1 MTKTIYIETS
11 IIGYLTARPSKNL
24 IVAANAELT
33 RDWWDNQR
41 NSFTIYISPLVLQEV
56 AKGDAEMVNKRLE
69 VLNNFPL
76 LDITESVQNLAQEF
90 QKQSNL
96 PPSAAYDT
104 VYIAT
109 ATVYGLDYLLTW
121 NCKHIANAQIQ
132 KKLAQVSLDFGYE
145 MPTICTP
152 YELMER

>member
-76 LDITESVQNLAQEF
+76 LDIT
-90 QKQSNL
+90 
-96 PPSAAYDT
+96 
-104 VYIAT
+104 
-109 ATVYGLDYLLTW
+109 
-121 NCKHIANAQIQ
+121 
-132 KKLAQVSLDFGYE
+132 
-145 MPTICTP
+145 
-152 YELMER
+152 

>member
-24 IVAANAELT
+24 IVAANAEIT
-33 RDWWDNQR
+33 RDWWDTQR
-41 NSFTIYISPLVLQEV
+41 NSFTIYISQLVLQEA
-56 AKGDAEMVNKRLE
+56 AKGDPEMVNKRIE

-76 LDITESVQNLAQEF
+76 LDITEPVQNLAQEF

-96 PPSAAYDT
+96 SPTAAYDT
-104 VYIAT
+104 VHIAT

-121 NCKHIANAQIQ
+121 NCKHIANPYIQ
-132 KKLAQVSLDFGYE
+132 KKLSQIADSLGYE
-145 MPTICTP
+145 LPTICTP
-152 YELMER
+152 YEMLGE

>member
-33 RDWWDNQR
+33 RDWWDTQR

-76 LDITESVQNLAQEF
+76 LD
-90 QKQSNL
+90 K
-96 PPSAAYDT
+96 
-104 VYIAT
+104 
-109 ATVYGLDYLLTW
+109 LLRT
-121 NCKHIANAQIQ
+121 
-132 KKLAQVSLDFGYE
+132 
-145 MPTICTP
+145 
-152 YELMER
+152 

>member
-41 NSFTIYISPLVLQEV
+41 NSCTIYISPLVLQEV

-76 LDITESVQNLAQEF
+76 LDITESVQN
-90 QKQSNL
+90 
-96 PPSAAYDT
+96 
-104 VYIAT
+104 
-109 ATVYGLDYLLTW
+109 
-121 NCKHIANAQIQ
+121 
-132 KKLAQVSLDFGYE
+132 
-145 MPTICTP
+145 
-152 YELMER
+152 